1 MKSLYL
7 VAGTAFLG
15 VAIGAGCTAER
26 DALNQHGNYPA
37 GANAPYMTG
46 SYLPQNVNRNGAVT
60 DGRNNVRVLDRSDI
74 DRSGGADLRQSLR
87 LQGVTP

>member
-7 VAGTAFLG
+7 VAGTVFLG
-15 VAIGAGCTAER
+15 VAIGAGCTGAR
-26 DALNQHGNYPA
+26 DAINQHGNYP
-37 GANAPYMTG
+37 GVTNAPYMTG
-46 SYLPQNVNRNGAVT
+46 SYLPQSVNRNGALT